1 MEDLGFIF
9 KAIDKVRVGEE
20 ERKELNFKV
29 EGSTL
34 TWNPEKEEDE
44 KEFEFSGEEKRVLM
58 GLLKKIDD
66 DKAWAVDSKPLYE
79 IYEELRK

>member
-34 TWNPEKEEDE
+34 TWNPEKEE
-44 KEFEFSGEEKRVLM
+44 VC
-58 GLLKKIDD
+58 
-66 DKAWAVDSKPLYE
+66 A
-79 IYEELRK
+79 